1 MAIPGYSRAEARQV
15 ATEILERMIA
25 GELGLI
31 EGARELVDMRH
42 SLFGHAANDRNF
54 DRLFGFEA
62 RTNHLPVGRE
72 RQEWEPSA
80 LAAKDKEI
88 AVAEAEAR
96 AEVIS
101 ACRALLF
108 TFRAA

>member
-1 MAIPGYSRAEARQV
+1 MAIQDYSRAQARP
-15 ATEILERMIA
+15 AASEILELMIA

-31 EGARELVDMRH
+31 EGARQLVDMRH

-54 DRLFGFEA
+54 DQLFEFEA
-62 RTNHLPVGRE
+62 RTNHLPIGRE
-72 RQEWEPSA
+72 RQEWDPIA

-96 AEVIS
+96 VEVVS
-101 ACRALLF
+101 ACRALLS
-108 TFRAA
+108 TLRAA